1 MDTSTLDLPAP
12 TAARLRRPGWR
23 DPRLLAGVAMVAV
36 AVALGAWAV
45 RTAQATVGVY
55 AVRDA
60 VVPGQTLDEGD
71 LVVVDAGLPAA
82 ALEGYLTVDQ
92 PLPDDL
98 VATRTVGAGELVPRA
113 AVGAAA
119 DVALRPVAV
128 PVRSAPSDEV
138 VPGAVVDVWFT
149 PVQDPRDAGEDADVA
164 PRILAEAVQVAQVQR
179 PDGAFSGSGG
189 SVVHVLVPIE
199 TLPDLLAALSTDGS
213 LDAVPVPGSGS

>member
-1 MDTSTLDLPAP
+1 VDTSTLDLPAP
-12 TAARLRRPGWR
+12 TAARLRKPGWR

-55 AVRDA
+55 AVREA
-60 VVPGQTLDEGD
+60 VVPGQTLDAGD
-71 LVVVDAGLPAA
+71 LVVVEAGLPAA
-82 ALEGYLTVDQ
+82 ALDGYLTADQ
-92 PLPDDL
+92 PLPEDL

-113 AVGAAA
+113 AVGDAS

-149 PVQDPRDAGEDADVA
+149 PVQDARDAGEDADLA
-164 PRILAEAVQVAQVQR
+164 PRVLAEAVPVAQVQR

-189 SVVHVLVPIE
+189 SVVHVLVPVE
-199 TLPDLLAALSTDGS
+199 TLPDLLAALSADGS

>member
-55 AVRDA
+55 AVRDT
-60 VVPGQTLDEGD
+60 VVPGQAVGADDL
-71 LVVVDAGLPAA
+71 LVVEAGLPAA
-82 ALEGYLTVDQ
+82 ALDGYLSADQ
-92 PLPDDL
+92 PLPEDVVVL
-98 VATRTVGAGELVPRA
+98 RTVGAGELLPRA
-113 AVGAAA
+113 AVGDAG

-149 PVQDPRDAGEDADVA
+149 PAQDSRAADEGADTA
-164 PRILAEAVQVAQVQR
+164 PRVLAEAVTVAEVQR
-179 PDGAFSGSGG
+179 PDGAFAGSGA
-189 SVVHVLVPIE
+189 SVVHVLVPAG
-199 TLPDLLAALSTDGS
+199 TLPDLLAALSADGS
-213 LDAVPVPGSGS
+213 LDAVPVPGSGA

>member
-1 MDTSTLDLPAP
+1 METSTLDLPAP

-60 VVPGQTLDEGD
+60 VVPGQTIGVDD

-82 ALEGYLTVDQ
+82 ALGEYVAADE
-92 PLPDDL
+92 PLPDGL
-98 VATRTVGAGELVPRA
+98 VALRTVGAGELLPQG
-113 AVGAAA
+113 AVGDAA
-119 DVALRPVAV
+119 DVLLRPVAV

-138 VPGAVVDVWFT
+138 VPGAAVDVWFT
-149 PVQDPRDAGEDADVA
+149 PAQDSRAVDEGADAA
-164 PRILAEAVQVAQVQR
+164 PRVLAEAVTVAQVQR
-179 PDGAFSGSGG
+179 PDGAFSGSGA
-189 SVVHVLVPIE
+189 SVVHVLVPVA
-199 TLPDLLAALSTDGS
+199 TLPDLLAALSAEGS